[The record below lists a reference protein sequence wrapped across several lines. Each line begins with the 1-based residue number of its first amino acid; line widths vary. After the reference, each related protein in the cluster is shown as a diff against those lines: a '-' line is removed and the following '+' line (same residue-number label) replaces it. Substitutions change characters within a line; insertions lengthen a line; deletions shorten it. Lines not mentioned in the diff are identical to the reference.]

1 MDKESR
7 YIAYAKE
14 RFARLKGRGI
24 ILTGATGGIGKGA
37 ARLLGALG
45 CRLLFLV
52 RNLKAGEAL
61 AKELEEQ
68 FGVEAK
74 AFPYDAL
81 DEKAVDSVLAFL
93 AKEPPY
99 DCFLSIA
106 GIYHQ
111 PAKDIDGIERTFRVN
126 SLAPLKLLKGLA
138 AAYPQ
143 MEAVQTLSLVCRY
156 KPRYRADDVS
166 DATSFRAYLS
176 SIASRNARY
185 ALSKRFL
192 MQALI
197 VERRKGLK
205 IALAHPGVAY
215 TNLFDPKNKA
225 YPRAFYRMAPPLMKA
240 IFMPAEK
247 AALSILEAA
256 DKGSEEGKIVGPR
269 GLFHAWGYPKE
280 YSYPSSIHEGEEWIA
295 VLLEELSAQ

>member
-14 RFARLKGRGI
+14 RFARLKGKGI
-24 ILTGATGGIGKGA
+24 ILTGATGGIGRAA
-37 ARLLGALG
+37 ARLLAALG
-45 CRLLFLV
+45 CHLLFLV
-52 RNLKAGEAL
+52 RNIKAGEAL
-61 AKELEEQ
+61 TKELEEE

-81 DEKAVDSVLAFL
+81 DNRAVESVLSFL
-93 AKEPPY
+93 AEEPPY
-99 DCFLSIA
+99 DYFLSIA

-111 PAKDIDGIERTFRVN
+111 PTKEIDGIEQTFRVN
-126 SLAPLKLLKGLA
+126 CLAPLKLLKGLA
-138 AAYPQ
+138 AAYPH

-156 KPRYRADDVS
+156 KPRYRGKDLSDV
-166 DATSFRAYLS
+166 DSFQKYLAS
-176 SIASRNARY
+176 VSSRNARY

-205 IALAHPGVAY
+205 VALAHPGVAY

-225 YPRAFYRMAPPLMKA
+225 YPRAFYRVAPPLIKA

-247 AALSILEAA
+247 ASLSILEAA
-256 DKGSEEGKIVGPR
+256 GKGSEEGKIVGPR
-269 GLFHAWGYPKE
+269 GLFHAWGFPKE
-280 YSYPSSIHEGEEWIA
+280 CPYPPSIHEDEERIA
-295 VLLEELSAQ
+295 ALLEELSTQ